1 MLEAPAWIGE
11 LLQFATL
18 ITSILA
24 IVTFVKNGQ
33 KVKVEQAQSQI
44 TMMNSIS
51 TIADSQKRTDEKVT
65 GALRNA
71 ELEHDR
77 LWGAV
82 DKITEKQTTLCA
94 LHGVNHPG
102 QSL

>member
-1 MLEAPAWIGE
+1 MLEAPAWVGE

-18 ITSILA
+18 LTSILA

-51 TIADSQKRTDEKVT
+51 TIADAQKRTDETVAVAIKDADTEHEKLWEAVEKV
-65 GALRNA
+65 
-71 ELEHDR
+71 
-77 LWGAV
+77 
-82 DKITEKQTTLCA
+82 TEKQTTLCA
-94 LHGVNHPG
+94 LHSVNHPG
-102 QSL
+102 QAL

>member
-11 LLQFATL
+11 VLQFATL
-18 ITSILA
+18 LTSILA

-51 TIADSQKRTDEKVT
+51 TIAEAQKRTDETVTVAIKDADTEHEKLWKAVEKV
-65 GALRNA
+65 
-71 ELEHDR
+71 
-77 LWGAV
+77 
-82 DKITEKQTTLCA
+82 TEKQTTLCA
-94 LHGVNHPG
+94 LHSVNHPG
-102 QSL
+102 QAL